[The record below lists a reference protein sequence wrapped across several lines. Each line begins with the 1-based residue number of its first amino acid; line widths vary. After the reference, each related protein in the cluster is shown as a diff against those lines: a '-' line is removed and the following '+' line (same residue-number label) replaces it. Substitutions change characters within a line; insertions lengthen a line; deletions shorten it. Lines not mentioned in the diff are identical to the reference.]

1 VKCVKIVE
9 SAPNFSEGRR
19 EEIVKQIIAQA
30 ERVQDVW
37 ILDWSMDADHN
48 RSVVTL
54 VGSPE
59 PLLEV
64 LFRMTKKAME
74 LIDMRTHKGEHPRMG
89 ATDVIP
95 LVPVMNIT
103 MEECVE
109 LSKRLGER
117 IGQELNIPV
126 FLYERSA
133 TAPHRENLA
142 DIRKGEF
149 EGFFEKIKDPRWK
162 PDFGPEEVHPTA
174 GVTAVGA
181 REYLIAFN
189 VNLGTTRI
197 EIAEKIAR
205 AVRHISGGYKYVK
218 AIAVDLKE
226 KGMVQVSMN
235 MTNYKKSPLFR
246 VFETIKREAERYG
259 VPVVGTEIIGMVP
272 MQAMLE
278 VAQFYLQLDDFDMN
292 RIIESKILEIL
303 ANKLKEVEQ

>member
-1 VKCVKIVE
+1 MKIVE

-19 EEIVKQIIAQA
+19 EEIVRQIMAQA
-30 ERVQDVW
+30 EGVQDVW

-64 LFRMTKKAME
+64 LFKMTKKAME

-197 EIAEKIAR
+197 EIAEKIAK

>member
-1 VKCVKIVE
+1 VKIVE

-19 EEIVKQIIAQA
+19 EEIVRQIITQA
-30 ERVQDVW
+30 EGVQDVW
-37 ILDWSMDADHN
+37 ILDWSMDADHD

-74 LIDMRTHKGEHPRMG
+74 LIDMRMHKGEHPRMG

-149 EGFFEKIKDPRWK
+149 EGFFEKIKDTRWK

-246 VFETIKREAERYG
+246 VLETIKREAERYG

>member
-1 VKCVKIVE
+1 VKIVE

-19 EEIVKQIIAQA
+19 EEVVRQIMAQA
-30 ERVQDVW
+30 EGVQDVW
-37 ILDWSMDADHN
+37 ILDWSMDTDHN

-64 LFRMTKKAME
+64 LFKMTKKAME

-197 EIAEKIAR
+197 EIAEKIAK

>member
-1 VKCVKIVE
+1 VKIVE

-30 ERVQDVW
+30 EGVQDVW
-37 ILDWSMDADHN
+37 ILDWSMDADHD

-59 PLLEV
+59 PLLEA
-64 LFRMTKKAME
+64 LFKMTKKAME

>member
-1 VKCVKIVE
+1 MKIVE

-19 EEIVKQIIAQA
+19 EEVVREIIAQA
-30 ERVQDVW
+30 EGIKDVW

-54 VGSPE
+54 VGAPE
-59 PLLEV
+59 PLLEA
-64 LFRMTKKAME
+64 LFRMTKKAAE
-74 LIDMRTHKGEHPRMG
+74 IIDMRVHKGEHPRMG

-95 LVPVMNIT
+95 LVPVMNVT

-109 LSKRLGER
+109 LSKKLGKR
-117 IGQELNIPV
+117 IGEELKIPV

-149 EGFFEKIKDPRWK
+149 EGFFEKIKDPMWK
-162 PDFGPEEVHPTA
+162 PDFGPDEVHPTA

-181 REYLIAFN
+181 REFLIAFN

-197 EIAEKIAR
+197 EVAEKIAK
-205 AVRHISGGYKYVK
+205 AVRHISGGYRYVK

-272 MQAMLE
+272 LQAMLE
-278 VAQFYLQLDDFDMN
+278 VAQFYLQLDDFNAN
-292 RIIESKILEIL
+292 RIIETKIIEIL
-303 ANKLKEVEQ
+303 ANKLKEVGQ

>member
-1 VKCVKIVE
+1 MKIVE

-19 EEIVKQIIAQA
+19 EEVVKQIIAQA
-30 ERVQDVW
+30 EGVQDVW

-64 LFRMTKKAME
+64 LFKMTKKAME

-197 EIAEKIAR
+197 EIAEKIAK
-205 AVRHISGGYKYVK
+205 AVRHISGGYRYVK

>member
-1 VKCVKIVE
+1 MKIVE

-19 EEIVKQIIAQA
+19 EEVVRQIMAQA
-30 ERVQDVW
+30 EGVQDVW

-64 LFRMTKKAME
+64 LFKMTKKAME

-197 EIAEKIAR
+197 EIAEKIAK
-205 AVRHISGGYKYVK
+205 AVRHISGGYRYVK

>member
-1 VKCVKIVE
+1 VKIVE

-19 EEIVKQIIAQA
+19 EEIVRQIIAQA
-30 ERVQDVW
+30 EGVQDVW

-59 PLLEV
+59 PLLEA
-64 LFRMTKKAME
+64 LFKMTKKAME

-197 EIAEKIAR
+197 ETAEKIAK

>member
-1 VKCVKIVE
+1 MKIVE

-30 ERVQDVW
+30 EGVQDVW

-197 EIAEKIAR
+197 EIAEKIAK

-278 VAQFYLQLDDFDMN
+278 VAQFYLQLDDFGMN

>member
-1 VKCVKIVE
+1 VKIVE

-19 EEIVKQIIAQA
+19 EEIVRQIMAQA
-30 ERVQDVW
+30 EGVQDVW

-197 EIAEKIAR
+197 EIAEKIAK

>member
-1 VKCVKIVE
+1 VKIVE

-19 EEIVKQIIAQA
+19 EEIVRQIMAQA
-30 ERVQDVW
+30 EGVQDVW

-64 LFRMTKKAME
+64 LFKMTKKAME

-197 EIAEKIAR
+197 EIAEKIAK

>member
-1 VKCVKIVE
+1 VKIVE

-19 EEIVKQIIAQA
+19 EEIVRQIIAQA
-30 ERVQDVW
+30 EGVQDVW
-37 ILDWSMDADHN
+37 ILDWSMDADHD

-59 PLLEV
+59 PLLEA
-64 LFRMTKKAME
+64 LFKMTKKAME

-117 IGQELNIPV
+117 IGQEMNIPV

>member
-1 VKCVKIVE
+1 MKIVE

-19 EEIVKQIIAQA
+19 EEIVRQIMAQA
-30 ERVQDVW
+30 EGVQDVW

-59 PLLEV
+59 PLLEA
-64 LFRMTKKAME
+64 LFKMTKKAME
-74 LIDMRTHKGEHPRMG
+74 LIDTRTHKGEHPRMG

>member
-1 VKCVKIVE
+1 VKIVE

-19 EEIVKQIIAQA
+19 EEIVRQIIAEA
-30 ERVQDVW
+30 EGIQDVW
-37 ILDWSMDADHN
+37 ILDWSMDVDHN

-59 PLLEV
+59 PLLEA

-74 LIDMRTHKGEHPRMG
+74 LIDLRTHKGEHPRMG

-109 LSKRLGER
+109 LSKRLGKR
-117 IGQELNIPV
+117 IGDELNVPV

-197 EIAEKIAR
+197 EVAEKIAK
-205 AVRHISGGYKYVK
+205 AVRHISGGYRYVK

-226 KGMVQVSMN
+226 KSMVQVSMN

-272 MQAMLE
+272 MQAMLQ
-278 VAQFYLQLDDFDMN
+278 VAQFYLQLDDFDAN
-292 RIIESKILEIL
+292 RIIENKILEIL
-303 ANKLKEVEQ
+303 ANKLKEVGR

>member
-1 VKCVKIVE
+1 MKIVE

-59 PLLEV
+59 PLLEA
-64 LFRMTKKAME
+64 LFKMTKKAME

>member
-1 VKCVKIVE
+1 MKIVE

-19 EEIVKQIIAQA
+19 EEIVREILAQV
-30 ERVQDVW
+30 EGTKEVW

-54 VGSPE
+54 VGAPE
-59 PLLEV
+59 PLIEV
-64 LFRMTKKAME
+64 LFKMTKKAME

-109 LSKRLGER
+109 LSKRLGKR
-117 IGQELNIPV
+117 IGEDLGIPV
-126 FLYERSA
+126 FLYEKSA
-133 TAPHRENLA
+133 TAPHRENLSE
-142 DIRKGEF
+142 IRKGEF
-149 EGFFEKIKDPRWK
+149 EGFFEKIKDPLWK
-162 PDFGPEEVHPTA
+162 PDFGPDQVHPTA

-189 VNLGTTRI
+189 VNLGTNRI
-197 EIAEKIAR
+197 EIAEKIAK
-205 AVRHISGGYKYVK
+205 AVRHISGGYRYVK

-226 KGMVQVSMN
+226 KGIVQVSMN

-278 VAQFYLQLDDFDMN
+278 VAQFYLQLDDFNVN
-292 RIIESKILEIL
+292 RIIETKILEIL
-303 ANKLKEVEQ
+303 AKKLEGEEK

>member
-1 VKCVKIVE
+1 VKIVE

-19 EEIVKQIIAQA
+19 EEVVKQIIAQA
-30 ERVQDVW
+30 EGVQDVW

-64 LFRMTKKAME
+64 LFKMTKKAME

-197 EIAEKIAR
+197 EIAEKIAK

>member
-1 VKCVKIVE
+1 MKIVE

-19 EEIVKQIIAQA
+19 EEIVREIIAQA
-30 ERVQDVW
+30 EGIKDVW

-74 LIDMRTHKGEHPRMG
+74 VIDMRTHKGEHPRMG

-95 LVPVMNIT
+95 LVPVMNVT

-109 LSKRLGER
+109 LSKKLGKR
-117 IGQELNIPV
+117 IGEELKIPV

-149 EGFFEKIKDPRWK
+149 EGFFEKIKDPMWK
-162 PDFGPEEVHPTA
+162 PDFGPDEVHPTA
-174 GVTAVGA
+174 GVIAVGA
-181 REYLIAFN
+181 REFLIAFN

-197 EIAEKIAR
+197 EVAEKIAK
-205 AVRHISGGYKYVK
+205 AVRHISGGYRYVK

-272 MQAMLE
+272 LQAMLE
-278 VAQFYLQLDDFDMN
+278 VAQFYLQLDDFNVN
-292 RIIESKILEIL
+292 RIIETKIIEIL
-303 ANKLKEVEQ
+303 ANRLKEVGQ

>member
-1 VKCVKIVE
+1 
-9 SAPNFSEGRR
+9 
-19 EEIVKQIIAQA
+19 
-30 ERVQDVW
+30 
-37 ILDWSMDADHN
+37 M
-48 RSVVTL
+48 
-54 VGSPE
+54 
-59 PLLEV
+59 
-64 LFRMTKKAME
+64 
-74 LIDMRTHKGEHPRMG
+74 
-89 ATDVIP
+89 
-95 LVPVMNIT
+95 
-103 MEECVE
+103 
-109 LSKRLGER
+109 
-117 IGQELNIPV
+117 
-126 FLYERSA
+126 
-133 TAPHRENLA
+133 
-142 DIRKGEF
+142 
-149 EGFFEKIKDPRWK
+149 
-162 PDFGPEEVHPTA
+162 
-174 GVTAVGA
+174 
-181 REYLIAFN
+181 
-189 VNLGTTRI
+189 NLGTTRI

>member
-1 VKCVKIVE
+1 VKIVE

-19 EEIVKQIIAQA
+19 EEVVRQIMAQA
-30 ERVQDVW
+30 EGVQDVW
-37 ILDWSMDADHN
+37 ILDWSMDTDHN

-197 EIAEKIAR
+197 EIAEKIAK

>member
-1 VKCVKIVE
+1 VKIVE

-59 PLLEV
+59 PLLEA
-64 LFRMTKKAME
+64 LFKMTKKAME

>member
-1 VKCVKIVE
+1 MKIVE

-19 EEIVKQIIAQA
+19 EEIVREIIAQA
-30 ERVQDVW
+30 EGIQDVW

-59 PLLEV
+59 PLLEA
-64 LFRMTKKAME
+64 LFRMTKKAAE
-74 LIDMRTHKGEHPRMG
+74 VIDMRTHKGEHPRMG

-95 LVPVMNIT
+95 LVPVMNVT

-109 LSKRLGER
+109 LSKKLGKR
-117 IGQELNIPV
+117 IGEELKIPV

-149 EGFFEKIKDPRWK
+149 EGFFEKIKDPMWK
-162 PDFGPEEVHPTA
+162 PDFGPDEVHPTA

-181 REYLIAFN
+181 REFLIAFN
-189 VNLGTTRI
+189 VNLGTTRL
-197 EIAEKIAR
+197 EVAEKIAK
-205 AVRHISGGYKYVK
+205 AVRHISGGYRYVK

-272 MQAMLE
+272 LQAMLE
-278 VAQFYLQLDDFDMN
+278 VAQFYLQLDDFNAN
-292 RIIESKILEIL
+292 RIIETKIIEIL
-303 ANKLKEVEQ
+303 ANKLKEVGQ

>member
-1 VKCVKIVE
+1 MKIVE

-30 ERVQDVW
+30 EGVQDVW
-37 ILDWSMDADHN
+37 ILDWSMDADHD

-59 PLLEV
+59 PLLEA
-64 LFRMTKKAME
+64 LFKMTKKAME

>member
-19 EEIVKQIIAQA
+19 EEIVRQIIAQA
-30 ERVQDVW
+30 EGVQDVW

-74 LIDMRTHKGEHPRMG
+74 LIDMITHKGEHPRMG

>member
-1 VKCVKIVE
+1 MKIVE

-19 EEIVKQIIAQA
+19 EEIVRQIIAQA
-30 ERVQDVW
+30 EGVQDVW

-59 PLLEV
+59 PLLEA
-64 LFRMTKKAME
+64 LFKMTKKAME
-74 LIDMRTHKGEHPRMG
+74 LIDTRTHKGEHPRMG

>member
-1 VKCVKIVE
+1 VKIVE

-59 PLLEV
+59 PLLEA
-64 LFRMTKKAME
+64 LFKMTKKAME
-74 LIDMRTHKGEHPRMG
+74 LIDTRTHKGEHPRMG

>member
-1 VKCVKIVE
+1 VKIIE
-9 SAPNFSEGRR
+9 SAPNFSEGRN
-19 EEIVKQIIAQA
+19 EEIVRQIIAQA
-30 ERVQDVW
+30 EGVQDVW
-37 ILDWSMDADHN
+37 ILDWSMDIDHN

-59 PLLEV
+59 PLLEA

-74 LIDMRTHKGEHPRMG
+74 LIDLRTHKGEHPRMG

-109 LSKRLGER
+109 LSKRLGKR
-117 IGQELNIPV
+117 IGDELNIPV

-197 EIAEKIAR
+197 EIAEKIAK
-205 AVRHISGGYKYVK
+205 AVRHISGGYRYVK